1 MRNSRAKSLVL
12 AIDIG
17 SSSTRTALFDQS
29 GRRLALTT
37 ASEHYSIRY
46 TSDGGADLSPLILRR
61 AAKHCISVTLRN
73 WRDSRTLGRIPIS
86 AVGGSAFWHGLLGL
100 DRQGRPITP
109 VFTWA
114 DSRAAADA
122 TTLRKKISEKKV
134 HARTGCML
142 RAIFWPAKL
151 LWLGRTQ
158 PKTFRRVAVW
168 VSPVDWIFQELF
180 SLTGTSASMASATGL
195 YNLRQ
200 RDWDDELCAICGI
213 DARKLA
219 PILDGAKDAPPGR
232 RHDLA
237 HARIFPA
244 IGDGAAGNLGSGADQ
259 PGIVAVNV
267 GTSAAVRMVQTTRES
282 AKTRL
287 PFGLFRYVVD
297 SGRVVMG
304 GAVSNAGNLR
314 EWCLRELRLAQG
326 SAVENRIFN
335 RAAAAKDV
343 LTVLP
348 FWVNE
353 RAPTWPEQQHG
364 LIDGLSQATTATQM
378 IRAITCSVFY
388 RLADILD
395 LMEGSTQRYR
405 RIIVSG
411 GILQSSAEIRLLADA
426 IGRDVRVAREAE
438 ASLRGAAI
446 HAWRELGFEVKFRP
460 AGTMVRC
467 HKELAAKHRK
477 RRQRQ
482 RQLESLLERG
492 RR

>member
-1 MRNSRAKSLVL
+1 MRNSRAKSLAL

-29 GRRLALTT
+29 GRRLAFTT

-46 TSDGGADLSPLILRR
+46 TGDGEADLSPWILRR
-61 AAKHCISVTLRN
+61 AAERCISVTLRN
-73 WRDSRTLGRIPIS
+73 WRDSRALRRIPIS

-122 TTLRKKISEKKV
+122 ATLREKISEKKV

-142 RAIFWPAKL
+142 RATFWPAKL
-151 LWLGRTQ
+151 LWLRRTQ

-168 VSPVDWIFQELF
+168 VSPVDWIFRELF
-180 SLTGTSASMASATGL
+180 GLTGTSASMASATGL
-195 YNLRQ
+195 YNLWQ
-200 RDWDDELCAICGI
+200 RDWDDELCVICGI

-219 PILDGAKDAPPGR
+219 SILDGAKDPPPGR
-232 RHDLA
+232 RDLA
-237 HARIFPA
+237 HARIFLA

-259 PGIVAVNV
+259 PGIAAINV
-267 GTSAAVRMVQTTRES
+267 GTSAAVRMVQTNRES

-314 EWCLRELRLAQG
+314 EWCFRELRFVQG
-326 SAVENRIFN
+326 PAVDNRVFN

-348 FWVNE
+348 FWVSE

-364 LIDGLSQATTATQM
+364 LIDGLNQATTATQM
-378 IRAITCSVFY
+378 LRAITCSVFY

-395 LMEGSTQRYR
+395 LMEGATRRYR

-426 IGRDVRVAREAE
+426 IGRDVQVAREAE

-446 HAWRELGFEVKFRP
+446 HVWRELGFEVKSRP
-460 AGTMVRC
+460 AGPMVRC

-482 RQLESLLERG
+482 RELESLLGRG

>member
-1 MRNSRAKSLVL
+1 MRNSRAKSLAL

-29 GRRLALTT
+29 GRRLAFTT

-61 AAKHCISVTLRN
+61 AAERCIAVTLRN
-73 WRDSRTLGRIPIS
+73 RRDSRALKRIPIS

-122 TTLRKKISEKKV
+122 ATLRGKISEKKV

-142 RAIFWPAKL
+142 RATFWPAKL
-151 LWLGRTQ
+151 LWLRRTE

-168 VSPVDWIFQELF
+168 VSPVDWIFRELF

-195 YNLRQ
+195 YNLWQ

-219 PILDGAKDAPPGR
+219 PILDRAKDPPTGR
-232 RHDLA
+232 RDLV

-259 PGIVAVNV
+259 PGIAAINV
-267 GTSAAVRMVQTTRES
+267 GTSAAVRMIQTTSES

-314 EWCLRELRLAQG
+314 EWCLRELRLARG
-326 SAVENRIFN
+326 LAIDNRVFN
-335 RAAAAKDV
+335 RAAAAQDI

-348 FWVNE
+348 FWVSE

-364 LIDGLSQATTATQM
+364 VIDGLNQATTATQM

-395 LMEGSTQRYR
+395 LMEGATQHYR

-426 IGRDVRVAREAE
+426 IGRDVQVAWEAE

-446 HAWRELGFEVKFRP
+446 HAWRELGFEVKSRP
-460 AGTMVRC
+460 AGRMVRC

-482 RQLESLLERG
+482 RDLESLLEQG